1 MAIAQ
6 SVAQCTICTS
16 MSRLAGRLVLAVARL
31 PFREGDQQ
39 ARSINE
45 AEDGRLHSAGGDRQQ
60 KAPRSGGAKL
70 RRAIFL

>member
-1 MAIAQ
+1 MGLPVTWCLPTQ
-6 SVAQCTICTS
+6 
-16 MSRLAGRLVLAVARL
+16 RL

>member
-16 MSRLAGRLVLAVARL
+16 MSRLAGHLCLPTQRL

-39 ARSINE
+39 ARSIN
-45 AEDGRLHSAGGDRQQ
+45 GRSCRLVAMQ
-60 KAPRSGGAKL
+60 APGPNKSPA
-70 RRAIFL
+70 RRAGLS